1 MLQYSGLQF
10 AYSQTPASMKSCL
23 QVAWLMTVAFGN
35 LIVVIVAG
43 SHMFSSLMTEL
54 FFFSG
59 MIFVMMLVFMVMSK
73 FYHYEKWPVGEPT
86 VPIPTDKKDDKVSM
100 MSMYELAK
108 IWISTYFLSSIGK
121 LCYSVKH
128 LVTYSWMRTSCA
140 ALRATLR

>member
-73 FYHYEKWPVGEPT
+73 FYHYEESTVGEPT
-86 VPIPTDKKDDKVSM
+86 VPIPTDKSDDKVSM

-108 IWISTYFLSSIGK
+108 I
-121 LCYSVKH
+121 
-128 LVTYSWMRTSCA
+128 
-140 ALRATLR
+140 